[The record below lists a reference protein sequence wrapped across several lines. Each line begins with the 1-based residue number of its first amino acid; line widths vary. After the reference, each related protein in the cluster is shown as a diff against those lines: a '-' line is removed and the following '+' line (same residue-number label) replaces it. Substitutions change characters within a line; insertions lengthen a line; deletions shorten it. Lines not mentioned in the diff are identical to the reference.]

1 MQRLPQTNYAMDRMP
16 MNINGY
22 YPGDKPDDSFYRS
35 SNLTPLF
42 YLVIIF
48 FITFIARVILSP
60 LMPKIETDLDLTHS
74 QAGCLFL
81 SLSIG
86 YFISL
91 TGAGYISSIISYRK
105 TIAASVAS
113 VGIALCALAHSQNL
127 PGVQISVFM
136 LGVAA
141 GPYLPSGIA
150 ALTGMVSSRHWGKAI
165 ALHEVAPNFAF
176 VAAPMIA
183 EILLPV
189 CSWRSIILSIG
200 MVALGMGYLFLKYG
214 RGGDFKGI
222 APGLD
227 SVGGFIKDRS
237 FWLLLLL
244 FGLSISSTI
253 GIYTLLPLYLIHDIG
268 ISRGDANIIVGTS
281 RIFGL
286 FSALISGWAT
296 DRFGSKPTI
305 MISSLLAGSSTI
317 LLGLN
322 LQPAFIVMVVYLQAI
337 LATLFF
343 PAGFKILSSIYP
355 AETRGAAV
363 SYTIPL
369 AFVFGGGIIPAFIGF
384 MADKGA
390 FSTGFTITG
399 ALILA
404 GALLPSLFRIKE

>member
-1 MQRLPQTNYAMDRMP
+1 ME
-16 MNINGY
+16 INAHF
-22 YPGDKPDDSFYRS
+22 PEDKHHDSFYRS
-35 SNLTPLF
+35 SQLAPIL

-60 LMPKIETDLDLTHS
+60 LMPKIETDLNLTHS

-81 SLSIG
+81 LLSFG

-91 TGAGYISSIISYRK
+91 TGAGYISSIITYRK

-113 VGIALCALAHSQNL
+113 VGIALCAITQSETLL
-127 PGVQISVFM
+127 GVQTSIFM
-136 LGVAA
+136 LGLAA
-141 GPYLPSGIA
+141 GLYLPSGIA
-150 ALTGMVSSRHWGKAI
+150 ALTEMVSSRHWGRAI

-176 VAAPMIA
+176 VAAPMMA

-189 CSWRSIILSIG
+189 CSWRFIILSIG
-200 MVALGMGYLFLKYG
+200 MVALCIGYFFIRYG
-214 RGGDFKGI
+214 RGGDFKGS
-222 APGLD
+222 APGL
-227 SVGGFIKDRS
+227 SAVGGFMKDRS

-253 GIYTLLPLYLIHDIG
+253 GIYTLLPLYLIHDVG
-268 ISRGDANIIVGTS
+268 ISRGDANIIVGSS

-286 FSALISGWAT
+286 FSALVSGWAT

-305 MISSLLAGSSTI
+305 MISSILAGSSTI

-322 LQPAFIVMVVYLQAI
+322 IHPAAIVMIVYLQAV

-363 SYTIPL
+363 SYTMPL
-369 AFVFGGGIIPAFIGF
+369 AFVFGAGIIPAFIGI
-384 MADKGA
+384 MGDKNA
-390 FSTGFTITG
+390 FSTGITITG
-399 ALILA
+399 ALILS
-404 GALLPSLFRIKE
+404 GALLPSLFSFKE